1 MFSFMKQ
8 HRWVAVL
15 ILLNILAVIIVVGMI
30 VYNNLKTATVDIQ
43 VAPSE
48 AVIELNGHAYANFAS
63 HDILP
68 GNYHVTISMEG
79 MQTKEFDLVLENDGF
94 AKIKTYLLDE
104 NGGFGYY
111 ITHPDDEPLLA
122 EIANDQASKEFVE
135 KYNKAMSIIEQLPLL
150 YDDYTADFSEYIKYE
165 IDLDERD
172 DCAKILC
179 LKVIDSTGGNEQ
191 VAMSKIV
198 EMGYNVDDYDIEYEY
213 VPDQFI
219 RVEDEVVDEET
230 E

>member
-15 ILLNILAVIIVVGMI
+15 ILLNILAVIIVVGAI
-30 VYNNLKTATVDIQ
+30 IYNNLKTATVDIQ

-48 AVIELNGHAYANFAS
+48 AVIELNGKTYANFES

-68 GNYHVTISMEG
+68 GNYHVKISMEG
-79 MQTKEFDLVLENDGF
+79 MQTKEFDLVLESDGF
-94 AKIKTYLLDE
+94 AKIRTYLLDA

-111 ITHPDDEPLLA
+111 VTHPDDELLLA
-122 EIANDQASKEFVE
+122 EVANDQVSKEFVE
-135 KYNKAMSIIEQLPLL
+135 KYDKATSIIKQLPLL

-179 LKVIDSTGGNEQ
+179 LKIIDSTGGNEQ
-191 VAMSKIV
+191 VAMNKIA
-198 EMGYNVDDYDIEYEY
+198 EIGYNVDDYDIEYEY